1 MRGSDKIPERRLASS
16 SGDANPRWAAI
27 HIVGQISRFRMT
39 RQGSNAA
46 PFGLCK
52 ERMLCQPVLLQQAPQ
67 GSGTTTKAQRIDG
80 QDGHLWVDIVAWIT
94 GARILACHGLAHNH
108 PQGIR
113 GGDVV
118 STSEHEFVA
127 EWMFG
132 LAVVIAQP
140 T

>member
-1 MRGSDKIPERRLASS
+1 MPIPMGRH
-16 SGDANPRWAAI
+16 
-27 HIVGQISRFRMT
+27 HIVRQIRRFRMAC
-39 RQGSNAA
+39 QGPDAA
-46 PFGLCK
+46 HFGLCK
-52 ERMLCQPVLLQQAPQ
+52 EWILCQPALQQAAQ
-67 GSGTTTKAQRIDG
+67 GSSATAKAQRIDG
-80 QDGHLWVDIVAWIT
+80 QNGHLWVDVIAWIA

-113 GGDVV
+113 GRDVV

-140 T
+140 PSSGPAKWIATL

>member
-1 MRGSDKIPERRLASS
+1 MWGSDKIPERCFASGS
-16 SGDANPRWAAI
+16 SDANPGGAAI
-27 HIVGQISRFRMT
+27 YIVGQIRGFRMAC
-39 RQGSNAA
+39 QGPNATH
-46 PFGLCK
+46 FGLCK
-52 ERMLCQPVLLQQAPQ
+52 EWIICQPVLLQQAAQ
-67 GSGTTTKAQRIDG
+67 GSSTTAKAQRIDG
-80 QDGHLWVDIVAWIT
+80 QHGHLWVNIVAWIA
-94 GARILACHGLAHNH
+94 GAGILTRHGLAHNH

-113 GGDVV
+113 GRDVV

>member
-1 MRGSDKIPERRLASS
+1 MRGSDKIPECRFASS
-16 SGDANPRWAAI
+16 SGDANPGWATI
-27 HIVGQISRFRMT
+27 HIVRQIRRFRMAG
-39 RQGSNAA
+39 QGPNATQ
-46 PFGLCK
+46 FGLGK
-52 ERMLCQPVLLQQAPQ
+52 EWMLCQPVLLQQTPQ
-67 GSGTTTKAQRIDG
+67 GSGTTAKAQRIDG
-80 QDGHLWVDIVAWIT
+80 QNGHLWVDIVAWVA
-94 GARILACHGLAHNH
+94 GARMLACHGLAHNH

-132 LAVVIAQP
+132 LAVVIAQA